1 MITGNPLRGKIDY
14 TPELEGFEPRVVQ
27 LRTSDG
33 LRLEAWE
40 FYREP
45 APLTFVLAHG
55 WGASKEM
62 LDQQIVFLCR
72 EGWDVVA
79 FDSRNHGNS
88 EGRVSS
94 VGYHETRD
102 LEAAVAHVRSGTHLG
117 QTVFLWGISMGA
129 VAAIRV
135 AERDPSIR
143 GLIAESSYL
152 SLRETV
158 WHHVRLYFGF
168 PLTVLAPLVLAWVR
182 WRARF
187 NTDDLDVARSVGR
200 ITQTSAMFVAS
211 EEDRRT
217 PPATARRLAELCA
230 GPHTRVFI
238 APHGEH
244 ACIFADNQVAYA
256 NEVRRFVG
264 EALERGERSPFA
276 PTCGGNAAD
285 RPARRSKAIE
295 ADQSADR

>member
-14 TPELEGFEPRVVQ
+14 TPELEGFEPRVFR

-40 FYREP
+40 FHRAQ
-45 APLTFVLAHG
+45 APLTFILAHG

-62 LDQQIVFLCR
+62 LDEQIVFLCR

-79 FDSRNHGNS
+79 FDFRNHGNS
-88 EGRVSS
+88 EGNVTSL
-94 VGYHETRD
+94 GYHETKD
-102 LEAAVAHVRSGTHLG
+102 LEAAVAHVRSSSHLG

-135 AERDPSIR
+135 AERDASIC
-143 GLIAESSYL
+143 GFIAESSYL

-158 WHHVRLYFGF
+158 RHHARLFFGF
-168 PLTVLAPLVLAWVR
+168 PFVLLAPLVLAWAR

-187 NTDDLDVARSVGR
+187 DVADLDMERSVGR
-200 ITQTSAMFVAS
+200 IVGPSAMFVAS

-217 PPATARRLAELCA
+217 PPAIARRLADLCVS
-230 GPHTRVFI
+230 PHKRVFI

-244 ACIFADNQVAYA
+244 ACIFADNQAAYA

-276 PTCGGNAAD
+276 PTGGGNATD
-285 RPARRSKAIE
+285 
-295 ADQSADR
+295 